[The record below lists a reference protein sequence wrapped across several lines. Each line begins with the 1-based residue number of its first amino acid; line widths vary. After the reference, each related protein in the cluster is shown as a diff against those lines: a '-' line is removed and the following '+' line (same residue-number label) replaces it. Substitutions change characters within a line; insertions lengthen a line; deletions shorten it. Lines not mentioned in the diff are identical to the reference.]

1 MAQKTWEGP
10 EMKFKLKSQFKPS
23 GDQPEAIK
31 RLLAGLD
38 KKYRDQTLLGVT
50 GSGKTFTMAN
60 IVNKVQKPTLV
71 MVHNKT
77 LAAQLASEFRDFF
90 PDSAVH
96 YFVSYY
102 DYYQPE
108 AYIPQTDT
116 YIAKDAS
123 INQEIDRLR
132 HAATSALLTRKD
144 VLIVASVS
152 AIYGLGDPEL
162 YQKSALKIKVG
173 EKANLQKFV
182 RRLTDVQYKRND
194 IELSHG
200 TFRVRGDTVEV
211 FTSYSEEIIRIEF
224 FGDTVDKITIIAFL
238 TGEILN
244 TPKEIQIFPAKHF
257 LTVED
262 RIKKAVPEIKKE
274 LKGRLVELDKV
285 GKIVEAQRLKQR
297 TNYDLEMLQEVGYVS
312 GIENYSRY
320 LGDRAAGE
328 QPATLLDYYPD
339 DFLMFIDESHM
350 TIPQIRGMYNGDRA
364 RKETL
369 VEHGFR
375 LPSAFDNRPLKF
387 EEFDKHIHRVVYVSA
402 TPGEYELSKSK
413 EIVEQIV
420 RPTGLVDPEIDVRP
434 TKNQIDDVLNEIQA
448 RIEKGERVLITTLT
462 KKMAENLTEYIA
474 EAGVKVQYL
483 HSDVDT
489 MDRIEILRALRLG
502 EYDVVVGINLLRE
515 GLDLPEVSLVI
526 ILDADKAGFLR
537 SASALIQ
544 TIGRS
549 TRHING
555 QVIMYADEMT
565 DAMRQAIDETGRR
578 REKQIASNKENN
590 VTPAT
595 IKKAIRD
602 IGFAKSTD
610 KVKRI
615 KADKLDKDQL
625 HQIIEELENKMDLAA
640 KNLEFE
646 EAAELR
652 DQISELKKKL

>member
-1 MAQKTWEGP
+1 
-10 EMKFKLKSQFKPS
+10 MKFKLKSQFKPG

-31 RLLAGLD
+31 KLLAGLD

-60 IVNKVQKPTLV
+60 IVHKVQKPTLV

-90 PDSAVH
+90 PESAVH

-132 HAATSALLTRKD
+132 HAATSALLTRQD

-162 YQKSALKIKVG
+162 YQKSALKIRIG
-173 EKANLQKFV
+173 EKTNLQKFL
-182 RRLTDVQYKRND
+182 RRLSDIQYRRND
-194 IELSHG
+194 LELTHG
-200 TFRVRGDTVEV
+200 TFRARGDTVEI
-211 FTSYSEEIIRIEF
+211 FTSYSEEIVRVEF
-224 FGDTVDKITIIAFL
+224 FGDTIEKITIIAFL
-238 TGEILN
+238 TGEVLG
-244 TPKEIQIFPAKHF
+244 TPEEAQIFPAKHF
-257 LTVED
+257 LTMEA
-262 RIKKAVPEIKKE
+262 RIKKAVPLVRSE
-274 LKGRLVELDKV
+274 LKARLAELDRV

-387 EEFDKHIHRVVYVSA
+387 AEFDKHIRQVVYVSA
-402 TPGEYELSKSK
+402 TPNEYELSKSK
-413 EIVEQIV
+413 QVVEQIV
-420 RPTGLVDPEIDVRP
+420 RPTGLVDPEIQVRP
-434 TKNQIDDVLNEIQA
+434 TKNQIDDVLDEIQA

-489 MDRIEILRALRLG
+489 LDRIEILRALRLG

-515 GLDLPEVSLVI
+515 GLDLPEVSLVV

-555 QVIMYADEMT
+555 RVIMYADEMT
-565 DAMRQAIDETGRR
+565 DAMRQAIDETARR
-578 REKQIASNKENN
+578 REKQLAFNKKHGI
-590 VTPAT
+590 TPAT

-602 IGFAKSTD
+602 IGFVKSTD

-615 KADKLDKDQL
+615 KTNKLDKDQL
-625 HQIIEELENKMDLAA
+625 HQVIEELENKMDLAA

-652 DQISELKKKL
+652 DQIAELKGKL